1 LLNFLHGASF
11 LLAGAFAC
19 WIYNEMLS
27 SQYASWTMQAA
38 IAEIIVLPNAETR
51 MIGMPNPNTTAKDVR
66 IALLHF
72 PWLRV
77 SLFCA

>member
-1 LLNFLHGASF
+1 
-11 LLAGAFAC
+11 
-19 WIYNEMLS
+19 
-27 SQYASWTMQAA
+27 MQAA